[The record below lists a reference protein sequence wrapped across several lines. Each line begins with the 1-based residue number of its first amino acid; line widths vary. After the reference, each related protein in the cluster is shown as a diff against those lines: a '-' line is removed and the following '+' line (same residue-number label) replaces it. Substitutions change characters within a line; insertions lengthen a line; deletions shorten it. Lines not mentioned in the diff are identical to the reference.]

1 MSCLAEEAG
10 ILVAE
15 AEENNLGDQ
24 AANQRL
30 NRWLVCGLCEQE
42 YRGVVM
48 HALGWACWR
57 MYLGRPEDD
66 MVRMNAMTALGNGLR
81 AVSQIKKRLGLL
93 ESQLALM
100 IRNRVHPEALL
111 ANQGAIATCLEHLG
125 RIEESQKLAVQV
137 HGRTKELLGTRHKNT
152 IISAGN
158 LAISLQDSGRHAEA
172 LSLTAEY
179 IPVSESELGPHDSA
193 TLRLR
198 NSYLR
203 SRCFEVVERSQVD
216 PSVSL
221 EDIREI
227 AVSFEDL
234 YRTAL
239 RVLGGQH
246 PITVQCKED
255 IAVCRTGIAR
265 TEARTEAR
273 MAALKL

>member
-1 MSCLAEEAG
+1 
-10 ILVAE
+10 
-15 AEENNLGDQ
+15 
-24 AANQRL
+24 
-30 NRWLVCGLCEQE
+30 
-42 YRGVVM
+42 
-48 HALGWACWR
+48 
-57 MYLGRPEDD
+57 

-81 AVSQIKKRLGLL
+81 AVSQIKERLGLL

-100 IRNRVHPEALL
+100 QRNRWGPEALL
-111 ANQGAIATCLEHLG
+111 ANQGDIATCLEYLG
-125 RIEESQKLAVQV
+125 RIEESQKLAIQV
-137 HGRTKELLGTRHKNT
+137 HNGMKELLGTRHKKT

-158 LAISLQDSGRHAEA
+158 LAISLQDSGKHAEA

-179 IPVSESELGPHDSA
+179 IPVSESELGPHDIA

-203 SRCFEVVERSQVD
+203 SRCFQVVERSQFD

-246 PITVQCKED
+246 PITVQCKKD